1 MGESVAIL
9 GTGNSHP
16 MDDPALSQN
25 VDMTEADTP
34 APFRLRGG
42 FYTLIVLELIDP
54 DDLSL
59 YGQLRDTMAQAPD
72 FYRNAPLVVDLQHL
86 AEARINFAELVRRLR
101 QCQFVPVGV
110 QNGTADQNM
119 AAVAAGL
126 SVVNAGGPAAPPRPQ
141 AKAQGDRKSSET
153 LVVTEPVRSGQ
164 QIYSRGDLVVLAPV
178 SPGAELLA
186 EGHIH
191 VYSTLRG
198 RALAGLQGDTEARI
212 FCRALDPEL
221 VAVAGIW
228 QIRDNLDETLI
239 GRPVQIHLD
248 GETLRFEPLG

>member
-1 MGESVAIL
+1 MVCDGSFQP
-9 GTGNSHP
+9 TDSR
-16 MDDPALSQN
+16 ALSQKGA
-25 VDMTEADTP
+25 MTEARSP

-54 DDLSL
+54 DDLGF
-59 YGQLRDTMAQAPD
+59 YGTLRDTMAQAPN
-72 FYRNAPLVVDLQHL
+72 FYRNAPLVVDLKDLQQPRL
-86 AEARINFAELVRRLR
+86 NFAELVRRLR

-110 QNGTADQNM
+110 QNGTDAQNE

-126 SVVNAGGPAAPPRPQ
+126 SVLAPGGAAPQGAQPGPRKPATSK
-141 AKAQGDRKSSET
+141 AKGGET
-153 LVVTEPVRSGQ
+153 VVVTEPVRSGQ
-164 QIYSRGDLVVLAPV
+164 QIYSQGDLVVLAPV

-191 VYSTLRG
+191 VYSALRG
-198 RALAGLQGDTEARI
+198 RALAGLTGDTSARI

-228 QIRDNLDETLI
+228 QVRDNLDEKLI
-239 GRPVQIHLD
+239 GKPAQIYLD
-248 GETLRFEPLG
+248 GDTLRFQLLG